1 MFCYKK
7 IKLKLK
13 VLFYVHDIN
22 TMEHMKPTFKIL
34 VLLFISLFAVQGCQ
48 DNDVIISLEVQDF
61 VWKG

>member
-1 MFCYKK
+1 
-7 IKLKLK
+7 
-13 VLFYVHDIN
+13 
-22 TMEHMKPTFKIL
+22 MEHMKPTFKIL